1 MTTAVNTNHWK
12 LGLFVVVSFVMMLA
26 VFAFV
31 GASSMKKQ
39 GVRYVSFFDES
50 VQGLEVGAAVKY
62 RGVTVGTVIEIAV
75 APDRRHVQ
83 VVSELGV
90 EVLDSLGLSFG
101 KNDGARMHIP
111 RELRVQL
118 ASTGLTG
125 LKFVLIDFFDPER
138 YPPPEL
144 PFPVP
149 VNYIPTAPSLMKNLE
164 DSVTRTAHRLPELAD
179 DMGLV
184 LKKVNNLLDK
194 VDEQQLSERA
204 VATIENTNMLL
215 TEARA
220 KLREVDAAGL
230 SKEAHSTL
238 EGLNGTVARMNKVL
252 DKVDSEKGLLVS
264 MERASTMVGDVARD
278 ANGLESEM
286 EETMRDVQEAAKSI
300 RKLADALERD
310 PDMLLKGRAGR
321 ATQ

>member
-1 MTTAVNTNHWK
+1 MTTANTNHWK
-12 LGLFVVVSFVMMLA
+12 LGLFVVVSFVMLLA

-31 GASSMKKQ
+31 GASSMKRE
-39 GVRYVSFFDES
+39 GVRYVSYFDES

-90 EVLDSLGLSFG
+90 EVLDSLGLSFSEKDG
-101 KNDGARMHIP
+101 KRMHVP

-118 ASTGLTG
+118 GSTGLTG

-144 PFPVP
+144 PFAVP
-149 VNYIPTAPSLMKNLE
+149 ENHIPAAPSLLKNLE

-184 LKKVNNLLDK
+184 LKKVNRMLDTL
-194 VDEQQLSERA
+194 ENQQLSERA

-220 KLREVDAAGL
+220 KLRDVDAAGL

-238 EGLNGTVARMNKVL
+238 SGLNGTVTRMNKVL
-252 DKVDSEKGLLVS
+252 DKVEGEKGLLVS

-278 ANGLESEM
+278 ANGLEAEM
-286 EETMRDVQEAAKSI
+286 EETLRDVQEAAKSI

-310 PDMLLKGRAGR
+310 PDMLLKGKARNK
-321 ATQ
+321 